1 MYELKSLLEG
11 ISCMSFID
19 VFLIMVFLFFM
30 GSTLGW
36 IIEVLFRRLFTAKK
50 WINPG
55 FLTGP
60 YLPLYGFGVVG
71 LFGISII
78 PIDTGIA
85 WLNSVIIILIM
96 GVSMTL
102 IEYIAGLVFIKGMK
116 IRLWD
121 YSDRKGNIQGIIC
134 PLFSFFWLIV
144 SALFYFVIDKHVIDA
159 VTWFVHHI
167 EFAFVVGIFVGVFL
181 IDVVHSL
188 DLTAKI
194 RKFAQEHS
202 IIVNIEKLKEAL
214 YDKVEELDHRH
225 PNFIF
230 PLKPFIV
237 FKEQMSNVK
246 DRFSSIRK
254 SKKNKE
260 DKKDIEE

>member
-1 MYELKSLLEG
+1 MRFTDIL
-11 ISCMSFID
+11 
-19 VFLIMVFLFFM
+19 LIMMFLFFI

-36 IIEVLFRRLFTAKK
+36 IIEVLFRRFFTAKK

-85 WLNSVIIILIM
+85 WLNSVIMILIM
-96 GVSMTL
+96 GTVMTL
-102 IEYIAGLVFIKGMK
+102 IEYIAGLIFIKGMK

-134 PLFSFFWLIV
+134 PLFSFFWLVV
-144 SALFYFVIDKHVIDA
+144 SALFYFIIDKKVIDA

-167 EFAFVVGIFVGVFL
+167 EFAFVVGIFVGVFV
-181 IDVVHSL
+181 IDVAHSL

-214 YDKVEELDHRH
+214 YDKVEEVEQKH

-230 PLKPFIV
+230 PLKSFSG
-237 FKEQMSNVK
+237 FKDQMSNVK
-246 DRFSSIRK
+246 EKFSSIRK
-254 SKKNKE
+254 TKKNKE
-260 DKKDIEE
+260 DKKDIDK